1 MDTKNNLFNPFG
13 SVNWSTL
20 ATPEQNGYQAFIT
33 ITVADS
39 DAILLGMVPVTGVRI
54 NQLTDFSVTKSL
66 DRDFLVTTFGD
77 TPTRIQLDGLT
88 FFNLNGCS
96 LTGSKSDR
104 KQIMNFYKEN
114 KLSTDLSK
122 RIDISIA
129 SGAGEAPVSFRTVL
143 VGLDTVNKSN
153 ESGLSNVMANYTMT
167 LIGVE
172 RA

>member
-1 MDTKNNLFNPFG
+1 MDTSRSLFRPFG
-13 SVNWSTL
+13 SVSWSTL
-20 ATPEQNGYQAFIT
+20 ATPEQNGYQAFIAV
-33 ITVADS
+33 TVADS
-39 DAILLGMVPVTGVRI
+39 DEMLLGAVPITGVRI

-77 TPTRIQLDGLT
+77 TPTRIQLEGLT
-88 FFNLNGCS
+88 IFNLNGCD
-96 LTGSKSDR
+96 LTNSSKDR
-104 KQIMNFYKEN
+104 RQIMNFYKEN
-114 KLSTDLSK
+114 KVSSDLSK

-129 SGAGEAPVSFRTVL
+129 SGAGEPPVSFRTVL

-153 ESGLSNVMANYTMT
+153 ETGLSNVLANYTMT